1 MDKITGEIFFFS
13 MESDKLKLYNAL
25 TNQLGERKEIYKM
38 KGKKIVVFGTVAAM
52 AVSAMGLTNVSA
64 ADGVTLSLYM
74 NADDLAKPYI
84 QKIISLYE
92 KESGNKIDQQ
102 GLDRDS
108 AENIALTKLQQVISR
123 ISMYISE
130 TAI

>member
-1 MDKITGEIFFFS
+1 
-13 MESDKLKLYNAL
+13 
-25 TNQLGERKEIYKM
+25 M